1 MNTLSQIFFENSL
14 LYKDKKLFGFK
25 KGGEWHHVS
34 WNKASDLVQNL
45 SVGLREIGIKKNDK
59 ISIIAEN
66 SYKWCVTDLAIISLG
81 AIIQGD
87 TPHFDFISQ
96 ASTNAIMDLSVNNKK
111 PIGNGIITCL
121 NMKQAKARKQKGAE
135 AAKAV
140 ISILAQ
146 K

>member
-14 LYKDKKLFGFK
+14 LHKDKKLFGFK

-66 SYKWCVTDLAIISLG
+66 
-81 AIIQGD
+81 
-87 TPHFDFISQ
+87 
-96 ASTNAIMDLSVNNKK
+96 
-111 PIGNGIITCL
+111 
-121 NMKQAKARKQKGAE
+121 
-135 AAKAV
+135 
-140 ISILAQ
+140 
-146 K
+146 